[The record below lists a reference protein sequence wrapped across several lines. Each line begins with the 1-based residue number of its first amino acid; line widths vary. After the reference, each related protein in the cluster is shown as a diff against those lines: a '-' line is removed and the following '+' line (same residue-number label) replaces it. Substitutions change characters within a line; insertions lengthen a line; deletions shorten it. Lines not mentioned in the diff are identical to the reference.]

1 MAIFAALAVAV
12 VPLLAAR
19 GNIPRIP
26 PRRAPEPEPVPVGE
40 DAP

>member
-12 VPLLAAR
+12 VPRLLAR

-26 PRRAPEPEPVPVGE
+26 PRRDPAPAAPEPEEVS
-40 DAP
+40 